1 MTQNNSEEFND
12 WIDALENLVLF
23 NGRED
28 ASQLIQNFVKHAENK
43 GLLES
48 NYADLPFENSISQYE
63 EMIIQVI
70 GILKK
75 KSDTLLDGTH

>member
-23 NGRED
+23 NGKVE

-48 NYADLPFENSISQYE
+48 NIEEIPTSKFPFEIE
-63 EMIIQVI
+63 
-70 GILKK
+70 
-75 KSDTLLDGTH
+75 

>member
-28 ASQLIQNFVKHAENK
+28 ASELIQNFVKHAENK
-43 GLLES
+43 GLIRIKYCRS
-48 NYADLPFENSISQYE
+48 AI
-63 EMIIQVI
+63 
-70 GILKK
+70 
-75 KSDTLLDGTH
+75 